1 MASEIEFLGEAPG
14 SHYSGDALL
23 LADEEAD
30 DSVSVSGGSSTPTSQ
45 LLAGGVGSAGP
56 DTDAVASALQ
66 AGDLEADRD
75 DDDDD
80 DDGAANPSSSSQ
92 PAATGGTAAA
102 TAASPARRPRLAS
115 TSLKEALRAEASVSS
130 RSGASAANANAA
142 ASSATA
148 GLAPAASSP
157 ASNNSASSTASDK
170 PAPQAAHQSD
180 SVVES
185 AEDIPFNWAA
195 DEKHIFILS
204 NAGKPIYSRY
214 GSEDRLVTMMGVIQA
229 LVSFVQDKNDTLRS
243 IIAGDYRFVF
253 LSKGPIILV
262 AVARTGESEMHLSSQ
277 LHIVYNQ
284 IISVLT
290 HTQLTSIFEQ
300 RRNYDL
306 RRMLAGTEKF
316 FDSLITLVDSDP
328 SFFLTAVRCLP
339 LAPTIRN
346 TIGQTLQ
353 QNRPADLLFAM
364 MIAEKQLVTLVRP
377 KKYPLHPSDL
387 LLIFNLVNAST
398 SFSAAESWIPLCL
411 PKFNNRGFLHAHVS
425 YLDADL
431 ETDADAPARSG
442 SGRVCLLLIT
452 TNKDLFFV
460 LSEFRKQ
467 ILQSLQATQS
477 MEAIQDA
484 LDRENYR
491 IAHVDIAGL
500 RHFIYKSKNT
510 SQFTQPELEAPY
522 TTPEERQR
530 LFRQYQHVHSA
541 IHSTA
546 RPLKIY
552 FNNGSKEAML
562 GWITTNFELYA
573 TFGPLVT
580 KSGAI
585 AAVNRLLQWIKHE
598 EDKLFI
604 LNAQVF

>member
-204 NAGKPIYSRY
+204 NAGKPIYS
-214 GSEDRLVTMMGVIQA
+214 S
-229 LVSFVQDKNDTLRS
+229 S

-262 AVARTGESEMHLSSQ
+262 AVARTGESEMH
-277 LHIVYNQ
+277 
-284 IISVLT
+284 
-290 HTQLTSIFEQ
+290 
-300 RRNYDL
+300 
-306 RRMLAGTEKF
+306 
-316 FDSLITLVDSDP
+316 
-328 SFFLTAVRCLP
+328 
-339 LAPTIRN
+339 
-346 TIGQTLQ
+346 
-353 QNRPADLLFAM
+353 DLLFAM

-377 KKYPLHPSDL
+377 KKYPLHPS
-387 LLIFNLVNAST
+387 
-398 SFSAAESWIPLCL
+398 
-411 PKFNNRGFLHAHVS
+411 
-425 YLDADL
+425 
-431 ETDADAPARSG
+431 
-442 SGRVCLLLIT
+442 
-452 TNKDLFFV
+452 
-460 LSEFRKQ
+460 
-467 ILQSLQATQS
+467 
-477 MEAIQDA
+477 
-484 LDRENYR
+484 
-491 IAHVDIAGL
+491 AHVDIAGL

-530 LFRQYQHVHSA
+530 
-541 IHSTA
+541 
-546 RPLKIY
+546 
-552 FNNGSKEAML
+552 
-562 GWITTNFELYA
+562 
-573 TFGPLVT
+573 
-580 KSGAI
+580 
-585 AAVNRLLQWIKHE
+585 
-598 EDKLFI
+598 
-604 LNAQVF
+604 